1 MGVSGWV
8 RADVGFRSHADTSRP
23 NGPLKADAIQIEDLV
38 NTASI
43 VRSAA
48 ELKVLGSNITKTDM
62 ALSLELFVSALDTY
76 PEVS

>member
-1 MGVSGWV
+1 MGQGRRRLSISCRHKQTEW
-8 RADVGFRSHADTSRP
+8 P
-23 NGPLKADAIQIEDLV
+23 NLKADAIQIEDLV